1 MKKIIRLSTVLVLV
15 ICMTCAF
22 SVSYTAATVSRAY
35 EPVSSISDKFSDDSD
50 TYTSYEGMAVGDRYC
65 YSVKIK
71 KDSSKEYGQY
81 AKLLRTDLKTNKTVT
96 LKVSGSSEYVDDD
109 KNRFKNYFLGHAND
123 VVSTTLDDKYTT
135 LFVACGKDAKV
146 KSPYDIVQLRVN
158 NSGNDPTVEF
168 VKGYKVT
175 DKSFN
180 VYGIGISKKD
190 LKNNK
195 LEFILKNG
203 SKTRYKVYKVST
215 SLSNYDGTKVINSSN
230 VTTKNSCYLNL
241 ESYSDYNIQGIGVNS
256 GVLYVPMTKKNH
268 SVIIKYNLN
277 NFSFNSSS
285 PKTYS
290 SSDVISIRSKTYSTF
305 EIESCGISNSTGR
318 LYFNAN
324 RNNSHDMIGYVTN
337 GSGQAVK

>member
-15 ICMTCAF
+15 ICMTCVF
-22 SVSYTAATVSRAY
+22 SVSYTAATVSRSY
-35 EPVSSISDKFSDDSD
+35 KTTSSISDKFSGDSD
-50 TYTSYEGMAVGDRYC
+50 SYTAYEGMAVGDRYC

-71 KDSSKEYGQY
+71 KDSKSYGQY
-81 AKLLRTDLKTNKTVT
+81 AKLLRTDLKTNKTIT
-96 LKVSGSSEYVDDD
+96 LKVSGSSKYIDTK
-109 KNRFKNYFLGHAND
+109 KNRFKNYLLGHAND
-123 VVSTTLDDKYTT
+123 VVSTTLDSKYTT
-135 LFVACGKDAKV
+135 LFVACGKDAKA

-158 NSGNDPTVEF
+158 NSAKTPTVEF

-195 LEFILKNG
+195 LDFILKNG
-203 SKTRYKVYKVST
+203 GKTCYKVST
-215 SLSNYDGTKVINSSN
+215 SLSNYSGTKVINSSN

-241 ESYSDYNIQGIGVNS
+241 GSYSNYNIQGIGVNS
-256 GVLYVPMTKKNH
+256 GVLYVPMTKNNH

-277 NFSFNSSS
+277 NFSFKSSS

-290 SSDVISIRSKTYSTF
+290 SSDVISIRSKTYSQF

-337 GSGQAVK
+337 GNGQAVK